1 MPPKVQALAHAAA
14 QRVAQALPL
23 SWRNE
28 LHQNM
33 ERSLHVPVFYFGRPE
48 QATVLSARE
57 LITEHNLIASAFEHM
72 RHPFL
77 LKPVGTF
84 PVSPLP
90 PPLCSSKSLELPCG
104 SWWRPTVG

>member
-1 MPPKVQALAHAAA
+1 VPTQIQALAHAAA
-14 QRVAQALPL
+14 QRVAQALPN

-57 LITEHNLIASAFEHM
+57 LIKEHNLVASAFQHM

-84 PVSPLP
+84 PVSPLL
-90 PPLCSSKSLELPCG
+90 PPLGGSESVELPCG
-104 SWWRPTVG
+104 SW